1 MNRTPLRRPLSL
13 GRSGLLGACCLL
25 ALAGCASSGDNSITG
40 FDQVTVKPGDTAQCQ
55 SNPCRVLLEIPAGT
69 GSFAVRGT
77 ASPMG
82 TYPAGQTAD
91 LGNLYDSQALTIVG
105 MDVPKTYVY
114 VPNIR

>member
-1 MNRTPLRRPLSL
+1 
-13 GRSGLLGACCLL
+13 
-25 ALAGCASSGDNSITG
+25 
-40 FDQVTVKPGDTAQCQ
+40 
-55 SNPCRVLLEIPAGT
+55 
-69 GSFAVRGT
+69 
-77 ASPMG
+77 MG